1 MSSEKAVHTDSDTA
15 QGVSLA
21 SDESR
26 LSQGPGT
33 PDNEAPL
40 QATQAMQADGPPD
53 GGTGAWL
60 AVLGAWCCSFNSFGW
75 MNSVGVFQS
84 YYEYGPLKNYDSS
97 TIAWIPSLEI
107 FFLFFLGPF
116 VGFLF
121 DKYGPTPLIIVGTI
135 LHVFGLMM
143 ASLATEYYQF
153 LLAQGVCSAIGL
165 SFLYSPAIST
175 IATWFQKKR
184 GLAMGVMV
192 TGSSLGGVIF
202 PIMLNRLIENPRT
215 GYPWAM
221 RISAFV
227 VLALQI
233 VAIFTL
239 RTRKTPKPKSVPG
252 AAPAAKKSSA
262 VTLAA
267 PFKEYNFV
275 VMLLGMFILM
285 YGIFIPVNF
294 LALQALEQA
303 RVSESMSLYLVAIFN
318 GASLFGRLGSGYWS
332 DIAGRWNV
340 FVIAGAASGIVELA
354 LWIPATYEAACIG
367 FAIAFGVLSGA
378 FVSLLAALPATV
390 SPLPEIG
397 YRIGVVMLVLSLPAL
412 TMAPIGGRILQ
423 SASSLDEGWLHVK
436 IFGGVMSL
444 AGSAVVFYAKTLY
457 TKKVWSTF

>member
-1 MSSEKAVHTDSDTA
+1 MSSEKAAPTDSDTA
-15 QGVSLA
+15 QGVSLTT
-21 SDESR
+21 DESR
-26 LSQGPGT
+26 LSHSPDT
-33 PDNEAPL
+33 PDNEVQL
-40 QATQAMQADGPPD
+40 QADGPPD

-84 YYEYGPLKNYDSS
+84 YYEFGPLKDYDSS

-107 FFLFFLGPF
+107 FFLIFLGPAA
-116 VGFLF
+116 GFLF
-121 DKYGPTPLIIVGTI
+121 DKYGPTPLILVGTF

-175 IATWFQKKR
+175 IATWFHKKR
-184 GLAMGVMV
+184 GLAMGIMV
-192 TGSSLGGVIF
+192 TGSSLGGVVF
-202 PIMLNRLIENPRT
+202 PIMLNRLIENPST

-239 RTRKTPKPKSVPG
+239 RPRKAPA
-252 AAPAAKKSSA
+252 AAPAPKKSSA

-267 PFKEYNFV
+267 PFKEFPFV

-303 RVSESMSLYLVAIFN
+303 HVSESMSLYLVAIFN

-340 FVIAGAASGIVELA
+340 FVIAGAASGIIELA
-354 LWIPATYEAACIG
+354 LWIPATYETATIG
-367 FAIAFGVLSGA
+367 FAVAFGFLSGA

-390 SPLPEIG
+390 SPLPQIG

-412 TMAPIGGRILQ
+412 TMAPIGGRILT
-423 SASSLDEGWLHVK
+423 SASSLDEGWLNVK

-444 AGSAVVFYAKTLY
+444 AGSAVVFYARTLY
-457 TKKVWSTF
+457 SKKFWAAF

>member
-1 MSSEKAVHTDSDTA
+1 MSLENAAPTTDSDTEKEVFQTA
-15 QGVSLA
+15 
-21 SDESR
+21 DESQ
-26 LSQGPGT
+26 LSRVPDKS
-33 PDNEAPL
+33 DNEVQL
-40 QATQAMQADGPPD
+40 QADDSPPD

-84 YYEYGPLKNYDSS
+84 YYEFGPLRDYDSS
-97 TIAWIPSLEI
+97 TISWIPSLEI
-107 FFLFFLGPF
+107 FFLFFLGPA

-121 DKYGPTPLIIVGTI
+121 DKYGPTPLILVGTF

-175 IATWFQKKR
+175 IATWFHKKR

-192 TGSSLGGVIF
+192 TGSSLGGVVF
-202 PIMLNRLIENPRT
+202 PIMIERLIENPST

-221 RISAFV
+221 RIAAFLI
-227 VLALQI
+227 LALQI

-239 RTRKTPKPKSVPG
+239 RARKAPAPKKTPAVIQ
-252 AAPAAKKSSA
+252 AAPSRA
-262 VTLAA
+262 VALAA
-267 PFKEYNFV
+267 PFKEFPFV

-285 YGIFIPVNF
+285 YGIFIPVNYI
-294 LALQALEQA
+294 ALQALEQA
-303 RVSESMSLYLVAIFN
+303 HVSESMSLYLVAIFN
-318 GASLFGRLGSGYWS
+318 GASLFGRLGSGWWS
-332 DIAGRWNV
+332 DLAGRWNV
-340 FVIAGAASGIVELA
+340 FIIAGAASGIVELA
-354 LWIPATYEAACIG
+354 LWIPATYQSATIG
-367 FAIAFGVLSGA
+367 FAVTFGFLSGA
-378 FVSLLAALPATV
+378 FVSLLAALPASV
-390 SPLPEIG
+390 SPLPQIG

-423 SASSLDEGWLHVK
+423 GASSVDDGWLHVK

-444 AGSAVVFYAKTLY
+444 VGSAVVLYAKTLY
-457 TKKVWSTF
+457 SKLWAAF

>member
-1 MSSEKAVHTDSDTA
+1 MQENMSSEKAAPTDSDTGE
-15 QGVSLA
+15 GVFQTP
-21 SDESR
+21 DESQ
-26 LSQGPGT
+26 LSQGT
-33 PDNEAPL
+33 DNKSDNEVQL
-40 QATQAMQADGPPD
+40 QADGPPD

-60 AVLGAWCCSFNSFGW
+60 ALLGAWCCSFNSFGW

-84 YYEYGPLKNYDSS
+84 YYEFGPLKDYDSS

-107 FFLFFLGPF
+107 FFLFFLGPA

-121 DKYGPTPLIIVGTI
+121 DKYGPTPLILVGTF

-165 SFLYSPAIST
+165 SFLYSPAIAT
-175 IATWFQKKR
+175 ISTWFNKKR

-192 TGSSLGGVIF
+192 TGSSLGGVVF
-202 PIMLNRLIENPRT
+202 PIMLDRLIQNPST

-221 RISAFV
+221 RIAAFLI
-227 VLALQI
+227 LALQI

-239 RTRKTPKPKSVPG
+239 RPRTAPAPKKTPAG
-252 AAPAAKKSSA
+252 
-262 VTLAA
+262 TLAA
-267 PFKEYNFV
+267 PFKEFPFV
-275 VMLLGMFILM
+275 MMLLGMFILM

-303 RVSESMSLYLVAIFN
+303 HVSESMSLYLVAIFN

-340 FVIAGAASGIVELA
+340 FVIAGVTSGIVELA
-354 LWIPATYEAACIG
+354 LWIPATYQSAAIG
-367 FAIAFGVLSGA
+367 FAVTFGFLSGA
-378 FVSLLAALPATV
+378 FVSLLAALPASV
-390 SPLPEIG
+390 SPLPQMG

-423 SASSLDEGWLHVK
+423 SAISVDDGWLHVK

-444 AGSAVVFYAKTLY
+444 AGSAVVFYARTLY
-457 TKKVWSTF
+457 SKKFWSAF

>member
-1 MSSEKAVHTDSDTA
+1 MSFEKAAPTDTDTGE
-15 QGVSLA
+15 GVFQSP
-21 SDESR
+21 DESQ
-26 LSQGPGT
+26 LSQGPDNKS
-33 PDNEAPL
+33 DNEVQL
-40 QATQAMQADGPPD
+40 QADSGPPD

-84 YYEYGPLKNYDSS
+84 YYEFGPLKDYDSS
-97 TIAWIPSLEI
+97 TISWIPSLEI
-107 FFLFFLGPF
+107 FFLFFLGPA

-121 DKYGPTPLIIVGTI
+121 DKYGPTPLILVGTF

-192 TGSSLGGVIF
+192 TGSSIGGVVF
-202 PIMLNRLIENPRT
+202 PIMINRLIQNPST

-221 RISAFV
+221 RIAAFLI
-227 VLALQI
+227 LALQI

-239 RTRKTPKPKSVPG
+239 RPRTAPGPKKTVAVSNAG
-252 AAPAAKKSSA
+252 RAA
-262 VTLAA
+262 TLAA
-267 PFKEYNFV
+267 PFKEFPFV
-275 VMLLGMFILM
+275 VMLVGMFILM
-285 YGIFIPVNF
+285 YGIFIPVNY
-294 LALQALEQA
+294 LALQALEEA
-303 RVSESMSLYLVAIFN
+303 HVSESMSLYLVAIFN

-340 FVIAGAASGIVELA
+340 FVLAGATSGIVELA
-354 LWIPATYEAACIG
+354 LWIPATYQSAAIG
-367 FAIAFGVLSGA
+367 FAVTFGFLSGA
-378 FVSLLAALPATV
+378 FVSLLAALPASV
-390 SPLPEIG
+390 SPLPQIG
-397 YRIGVVMLVLSLPAL
+397 YRIGVVMLVLSVPAL

-423 SASSLDEGWLHVK
+423 SASSVENGWLHVK

-444 AGSAVVFYAKTLY
+444 AGSAVVFYARVLY
-457 TKKVWSTF
+457 SKKFWAAF

>member
-1 MSSEKAVHTDSDTA
+1 MSLEKAAPTDSDTRE
-15 QGVSLA
+15 GVFQT
-21 SDESR
+21 SDESQ
-26 LSQGPGT
+26 LFHG
-33 PDNEAPL
+33 PDNNSENEVQQL
-40 QATQAMQADGPPD
+40 QADGPPD

-60 AVLGAWCCSFNSFGW
+60 AVLGAWCCSFTSFGW

-84 YYEYGPLKNYDSS
+84 YYEFGPLRDYDSS
-97 TIAWIPSLEI
+97 TISWIPSLEI
-107 FFLFFLGPF
+107 FFLFFLGPA

-121 DKYGPTPLIIVGTI
+121 DKYGPTPLILVGTF

-165 SFLYSPAIST
+165 SFLYSPAIAT
-175 IATWFQKKR
+175 IATWFHKKR

-192 TGSSLGGVIF
+192 TGSSLGGVVF
-202 PIMLNRLIENPRT
+202 PIMINRLIQNPST

-221 RISAFV
+221 RIAAF
-227 VLALQI
+227 LILSSQI

-239 RTRKTPKPKSVPG
+239 RPRTAPAPKKTP
-252 AAPAAKKSSA
+252 AA
-262 VTLAA
+262 TLAA
-267 PFKEYNFV
+267 PFKEFPFV

-285 YGIFIPVNF
+285 YGIFIPVNY

-303 RVSESMSLYLVAIFN
+303 HMSMSLYLVAIFN

-354 LWIPATYEAACIG
+354 LWIPATHQSAAIG
-367 FAIAFGVLSGA
+367 FAVTFGFLSGA
-378 FVSLLAALPATV
+378 FVSLLAALPASV
-390 SPLPEIG
+390 SPLPQIG

-412 TMAPIGGRILQ
+412 TMAPIGGRILR
-423 SASSLDEGWLHVK
+423 SASSVDDGWLHVK

-444 AGSAVVFYAKTLY
+444 AGSAVVFYARTLY
-457 TKKVWSTF
+457 SKKVWAAF